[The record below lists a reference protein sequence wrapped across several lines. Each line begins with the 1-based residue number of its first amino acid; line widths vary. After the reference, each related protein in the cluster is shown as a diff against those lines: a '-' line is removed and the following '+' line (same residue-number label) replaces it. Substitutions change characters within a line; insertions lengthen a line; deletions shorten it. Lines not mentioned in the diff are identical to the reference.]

1 MKNNTSQSGQA
12 TLELAAILTGLIAMA
27 VGFLFV
33 AGMSLSDNRTLLRAK
48 ANSEWGA
55 RNDGATDSSE
65 QEVAGWSYGETTVGS
80 DTVTVPFSSLDTP
93 SWRSYSTLLDSTAT
107 GLTSGGYSAGLE
119 NGIYQYSWMG
129 PSVFDSGY
137 QSDFSSTL
145 STGYNAARLYHGSD
159 DSLGPVFGF
168 DESGLWSSGAYVDNR
183 TTRNRTR
190 TALRNTFHQWFGV
203 KISDSQLA
211 ESPAN
216 QVYMPA
222 GNMADEN

>member
-1 MKNNTSQSGQA
+1 MKKRASQSGQA
-12 TLELAAILTGLIAMA
+12 TLELAAILTGLIAMM
-27 VGFLFV
+27 VGLLFV

-55 RNDGATDSSE
+55 RNDGVTSSSE
-65 QEVAGWSYGETTVGS
+65 QEMAGWSYGETTVGS
-80 DTVTVPFSSLDTP
+80 DAVTVPFSSLDSP
-93 SWRSYSTLLDSTAT
+93 SWRTYSTQLDSTVT
-107 GLTSGGYSAGLE
+107 GLSSGGYSHGQE
-119 NGIYQYSWMG
+119 NGIYQYRWMS
-129 PSVFDSGY
+129 PSVFDSHY

-145 STGYNAARLYHGSD
+145 SNGYNAARLYHGSD

-168 DESGLWSSGAYVDNR
+168 DESGLWSGGTYDDSR
-183 TTRNRTR
+183 TTRDRTR

-203 KISDSQLA
+203 KISESQLA

-222 GNMADEN
+222 GKAADEN